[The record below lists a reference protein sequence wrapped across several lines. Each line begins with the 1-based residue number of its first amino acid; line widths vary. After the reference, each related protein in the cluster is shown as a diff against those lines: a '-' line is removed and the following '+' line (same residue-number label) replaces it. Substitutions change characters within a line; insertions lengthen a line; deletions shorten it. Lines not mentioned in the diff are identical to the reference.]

1 MESLTLCQVR
11 DALAAWLDALP
22 LGKKA
27 QDTMLTHA
35 AWTISYVRNH
45 NARAKASHQK
55 TTTRDLARRG
65 IDVEKI
71 RTCLGSNFAQQC

>member
-1 MESLTLCQVR
+1 MDSLTLCQVR

-27 QDTMLTHA
+27 QGIILTHA

-45 NARAKASHQK
+45 NAQAKASHQK
-55 TTTRDLARRG
+55 TATRKLARLG